1 MNSWRQSTKQQY
13 SSHMTKWLEFLNQRS
28 IQLEQGD
35 TVPVVLDFLSE
46 LYDKGLSYSTINSA
60 RSFLSSIL
68 PRTNNVSIGADPV
81 ISRFMRGV
89 FNTRPNL
96 PRYTR
101 SWDVKKVLSYIQ
113 QMGDNSSL
121 SLADLTHKLVML
133 IALVTGQRIQTL
145 SLLDIN
151 HMHVYSD
158 RIEFYISE
166 LVKQSRPSY
175 HVKPIILHL
184 FDNDVSLCVVRTL
197 QAYLKVTKLLRT
209 QNNMSKLLL
218 TTQKPNKC
226 ASKDTIARWLKTILA
241 KSGIDTSE
249 FSAHSIRSTSTSVAK
264 AAGVPIDIIM
274 SKAGWS
280 NESTF
285 GKFYHKHIDD
295 TDVSYSSAVLSSALC
310 QRKDQND

>member
-1 MNSWRQSTKQQY
+1 
-13 SSHMTKWLEFLNQRS
+13 MTKWLEFLNQRS

-121 SLADLTHKLVML
+121 SLAD
-133 IALVTGQRIQTL
+133 
-145 SLLDIN
+145 
-151 HMHVYSD
+151 
-158 RIEFYISE
+158 
-166 LVKQSRPSY
+166 
-175 HVKPIILHL
+175 
-184 FDNDVSLCVVRTL
+184 FDS
-197 QAYLKVTKLLRT
+197 
-209 QNNMSKLLL
+209 
-218 TTQKPNKC
+218 
-226 ASKDTIARWLKTILA
+226 
-241 KSGIDTSE
+241 
-249 FSAHSIRSTSTSVAK
+249 
-264 AAGVPIDIIM
+264 
-274 SKAGWS
+274 
-280 NESTF
+280 
-285 GKFYHKHIDD
+285 
-295 TDVSYSSAVLSSALC
+295 
-310 QRKDQND
+310 